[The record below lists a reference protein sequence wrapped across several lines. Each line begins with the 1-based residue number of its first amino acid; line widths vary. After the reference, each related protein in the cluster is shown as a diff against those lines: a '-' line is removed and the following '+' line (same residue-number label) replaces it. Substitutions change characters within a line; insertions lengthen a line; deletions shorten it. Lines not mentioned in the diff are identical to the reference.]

1 MMEERK
7 LWIDRYEKLP
17 TGNITDAMDALH
29 MKRQVIFGL
38 QPLAQGAKT
47 TAGFAFTIQQ
57 RRRKTPWDGKN
68 LARQGGLIDSKT
80 RKGISWS
87 LIWTRSKTSAQ
98 AVPFWPSGKNERS
111 PGRIDQRL
119 SP

>member
-80 RKGISWS
+80 QEGISWS
-87 LIWTRSKTSAQ
+87 LIWTDQKRLHRRFHSG
-98 AVPFWPSGKNERS
+98 PSGKNERS